1 MTFIGKKAMEYSKK
15 IVSDI
20 NQFMQESDLNEVYM
34 FGGAV
39 LDVLTQENPKIN
51 DYDLCVKNQDE
62 FYATLQTLEQKGVEI
77 SEVMRTHN
85 IYTVIHHPKLGQ
97 IDFSCMDPE
106 DNGIF
111 NIEKIYAQFRRKNGH
126 VEAKIIDKY
135 GAVDGIKRGEIRIS
149 CNQEK
154 EGAYNILR
162 RFLANVGKY
171 GLDISKNGRNQN
183 TIAQINKLFAAGYH
197 YIPQDKVRCLS
208 RVTASLKRSSDR
220 KTFVQNIGE
229 QKMFQHAF
237 PDLHKLFNNPLFQNC
252 EKLKTASSQKE
263 LLELMLANVDFKDR
277 DAMVDCLMLLS
288 KREKARQD
296 KGVREF
302 VEDISSEKTSPQRLA
317 KSVLNPVF
325 QYILANKGKA
335 Q

>member
-1 MTFIGKKAMEYSKK
+1 MEYSKK

-20 NQFMQESDLNEVYM
+20 ERFMRQSDLNEVYM

-39 LDVLTQENPKIN
+39 LDVLTQKNPKIN
-51 DYDLCVKNQDE
+51 DYDLCVKNQED
-62 FYATLQTLEQKGVEI
+62 FYDTLHNLEQKGIEI
-77 SEVMRTHN
+77 SDVMRTHN
-85 IYTVIHHPKLGQ
+85 IYAVIKHPELGQ

-111 NIEKIYAQFRRKNGH
+111 NIEKIYVRFRRKNNKIDT
-126 VEAKIIDKY
+126 KIIDKY
-135 GAVDGIKRGEIRIS
+135 GAVDGIKRGEIRLS
-149 CNQEK
+149 CDLEK

-171 GLDISKNGRNQN
+171 DLDISKGGRNQG
-183 TIAQINKLFAAGYH
+183 TINRINKLFEAGYH

-208 RVTASLKRSSDR
+208 RVAASLKRSPNR
-220 KTFVQNIGE
+220 KAFVKNIGE
-229 QKMFQHAF
+229 QNMFQHAF
-237 PDLHKLFNNPLFQNC
+237 PDLHKLFNNETFQNSDR
-252 EKLKTASSQKE
+252 LKDCKTQKE
-263 LLELMLANVDFKDR
+263 LLEFMLGNVDFKDR

-302 VEDISSEKTSPQRLA
+302 VENISSEKTSPQRLT
-317 KSVLNPVF
+317 KSIINPLF
-325 QYILANKGKA
+325 HYIRTNKGKGV
-335 Q
+335 

>member
-1 MTFIGKKAMEYSKK
+1 MKNKLLMFWA
-15 IVSDI
+15 IVLI
-20 NQFMQESDLNEVYM
+20 
-34 FGGAV
+34 
-39 LDVLTQENPKIN
+39 
-51 DYDLCVKNQDE
+51 
-62 FYATLQTLEQKGVEI
+62 
-77 SEVMRTHN
+77 
-85 IYTVIHHPKLGQ
+85 VIASIVTICIKPTKLGL
-97 IDFSCMDPE
+97 DLVGGSRLVLE
-106 DNGIF
+106 
-111 NIEKIYAQFRRKNGH
+111 AQTT
-126 VEAKIIDKY
+126 
-135 GAVDGIKRGEIRIS
+135 
-149 CNQEK
+149 
-154 EGAYNILR
+154 
-162 RFLANVGKY
+162 
-171 GLDISKNGRNQN
+171 N

-302 VEDISSEKTSPQRLA
+302 VEDISSEKTSPQRLT

>member
-1 MTFIGKKAMEYSKK
+1 MIMEYSKK
-15 IVSDI
+15 IISDI
-20 NQFMQESDLNEVYM
+20 NHFMHEAHLNEVYM

-62 FYATLQTLEQKGVEI
+62 FYASLQILERNGIEI
-77 SEVMRTHN
+77 SDVMRTHN
-85 IYTVIHHPKLGQ
+85 IYAVIKHPQLGQ

-111 NIEKIYAQFRRKNGH
+111 NIEKIYAQFKRKNGL
-126 VEAKIIDKY
+126 VETKIVDKY

-149 CNQEK
+149 CNPEK

-171 GLDISKNGRNQN
+171 GLEISKNGRNQN
-183 TIAQINKLFAAGYH
+183 TINQINTLFAAGYH

-208 RVTASLKRSSDR
+208 RVTTSLKRAPNR
-220 KTFVQNIGE
+220 KDFVKNIGE
-229 QKMFQHAF
+229 QNMFQYAF

-252 EKLKTASSQKE
+252 EKLKTATSQKE
-263 LLELMLANVDFKDR
+263 LLELMLANVDFEDR

-296 KGVREF
+296 RGVREF
-302 VEDISSEKTSPQRLA
+302 VENISSEKTSPQRLA
-317 KSVLNPVF
+317 RSVISPVF
-325 QYILANKGKA
+325 QYVLAKNVKVK
-335 Q
+335 